1 MVEAIL
7 KSLFYHKD
15 TGTDVPFWNPPYGL
29 LPLEL
34 ALTTSLTTPVL
45 GLGQAASQA
54 GTQPH
59 SATSQATLRP
69 PDPIAAPGYGPVH
82 QEERTWLHKL
92 VGWYTNFR
100 SPRALKPEIPGPSS
114 NHQ

>member
-34 ALTTSLTTPVL
+34 ALTTSLSTPVL

-54 GTQPH
+54 GTQPQLPAGQLPEDPLNSPH
-59 SATSQATLRP
+59 PGSSATHQRAQ
-69 PDPIAAPGYGPVH
+69 DPV
-82 QEERTWLHKL
+82 T
-92 VGWYTNFR
+92 
-100 SPRALKPEIPGPSS
+100 PSS
-114 NHQ
+114 EGTSPKTPGAEK